1 MSVLHNLL
9 EKLNLKYEDLT
20 AEEKKT
26 YEEYT
31 AVLSQPEVTIE
42 DLKAFLPAQLKR
54 LQSEQNEYRNTEK
67 KDLYLKAQIRNL
79 EMIFAFIQ
87 GPEARKKWLEETLT
101 KQLKNK

>member
-9 EKLNLKYEDLT
+9 EKLNLKFEDLT
-20 AEEKKT
+20 AEEKKA

-31 AVLSQPEVTIE
+31 AVLSQPEVTID
-42 DLKAFLPAQLKR
+42 DLKAFLLAQLKR
-54 LQSEQNEYRNTEK
+54 LQSEQNDYRNTEK
-67 KDLYLKAQIRNL
+67 KDLYLKASIRNL

-101 KQLKNK
+101 KQLNK